1 MSSDLPENGCSTE
14 PNEPETRNT
23 NTNNQSHY
31 KQLNIVSINVC
42 GLKSQLLCPEYVS
55 FINAYDIICVQE
67 SKLDDVDLIKI
78 DGYEVFS
85 HNRKTISRYRS
96 GGITL
101 TVKTGLYPFVKLL
114 KPESKLTLWFTISNK
129 IMLSE
134 DDLYCGIV
142 YIPPIG
148 SKFAYTGPY
157 LEIQN
162 DIDKYTAESKNIF
175 LFGDFNSRTGVA
187 CDYVKCD
194 EIISEIQGNN
204 ELYLENL
211 NILNMFESNKIPLQR
226 KSVDSITNVYGS
238 QLIEFCKYNNIFMLN
253 GRFDLDYTSPKLTCK
268 DSSVVDYILTSAYNF
283 EMICSFEILEFN
295 CLYSDAHCPLS
306 LSMCILD
313 PKMNT
318 RSANKILLY
327 LRKSNY
333 GMIQKRIYLLQTLT
347 YRILMILVLS
357 WILSELRIVQLR
369 TSI

>member
-42 GLKSQLLCPEYVS
+42 GLKSKLLCTEYVS

-78 DGYEVFS
+78 DEYEVFS

-129 IMLSE
+129 ILLSE
-134 DDLYCGIV
+134 DDLYCGIA

-157 LEIQN
+157 LEIEN
-162 DIDKYTAESKNIF
+162 DIDKYTAKSKNIF

-204 ELYLENL
+204 E
-211 NILNMFESNKIPLQR
+211 
-226 KSVDSITNVYGS
+226 
-238 QLIEFCKYNNIFMLN
+238 
-253 GRFDLDYTSPKLTCK
+253 
-268 DSSVVDYILTSAYNF
+268 
-283 EMICSFEILEFN
+283 
-295 CLYSDAHCPLS
+295 
-306 LSMCILD
+306 
-313 PKMNT
+313 
-318 RSANKILLY
+318 
-327 LRKSNY
+327 
-333 GMIQKRIYLLQTLT
+333 
-347 YRILMILVLS
+347 
-357 WILSELRIVQLR
+357 
-369 TSI
+369 